1 MSDTSDF
8 GFMVVAAFYNDS
20 GDLDDSWAVFDSFG
34 KADIEYD
41 RLLKDPKLST
51 VSICLVLKSTD
62 YKEFQSGKLTF
73 KR

>member
-8 GFMVVAAFYNDS
+8 GFMVVSAFYNDS

-41 RLLKDPKLST
+41 LSL
-51 VSICLVLKSTD
+51 IHI
-62 YKEFQSGKLTF
+62 
-73 KR
+73 